1 MRRKKEL
8 IIIILIVV
16 VTIFLAF
23 MPMILSKKNENEDDI
38 IKKEEKLTINITI
51 KGELKVD
58 ELKIK
63 IPYGYSYGYIINK
76 IELYLNKYSVISND
90 RTKRYYE
97 DSVIIIESNDTNN
110 TKSIIDNT
118 GKININTALE
128 DELVTLYGIG
138 DKRAKAIIEYRKI
151 KKIETF
157 TELKELLGVSNEVIE
172 NIKEKAFL

>member
-1 MRRKKEL
+1 
-8 IIIILIVV
+8 
-16 VTIFLAF
+16 

-38 IKKEEKLTINITI
+38 IKEEEKLTINITI

-138 DKRAKAIIEYRKI
+138 DKRTKAIIEYRKI

>member
-23 MPMILSKKNENEDDI
+23 MPMILSKKNESDVENIVE
-38 IKKEEKLTINITI
+38 EEKTTINITI

-58 ELKIK
+58 ELKLK

-76 IELYLNKYSVISND
+76 IELYLNKYSVISDD

-97 DSVIIIESNDTNN
+97 DTVIIIESNDTNN

-138 DKRAKAIIEYRKI
+138 DKRAKAIIEYRKN
-151 KKIETF
+151 KRIETF

>member
-1 MRRKKEL
+1 
-8 IIIILIVV
+8 
-16 VTIFLAF
+16 

-38 IKKEEKLTINITI
+38 IKEEEKLTINITI

>member
-38 IKKEEKLTINITI
+38 IKEEEKLTINITI

-138 DKRAKAIIEYRKI
+138 DKRTKAIIEYRKI